1 MISVKNIIKVFE
13 DGVPVLNGI
22 DCQIKDGEVVAII
35 GPSGSGKSTFLRC
48 MNLLSVPTYGEV
60 WLDDKL
66 LTPVDPYLHRDVI
79 EASKTYKKLLEDGMD
94 GDEAVRKIKAED
106 LLKEKFS
113 AAEGKEYRLKMKE
126 IFSKSHVDINVARQN
141 MGMVFQHFN
150 LFNNLTVMDNLTLA
164 PVELKLKSKAEAQN
178 RAMELLKRIG
188 LEEKANVYPSTL
200 SGGQKQRI
208 AIVRA
213 LAMDPK
219 VMLFDEPT
227 SALDPEMVGEVLD
240 LMKQLAN
247 EGMTMVIVTHEM
259 GFARE
264 VADRVLFVDEGKI
277 KEEGT
282 PDEVFANPQDSRLK
296 EFLSKVL

>member
-1 MISVKNIIKVFE
+1 MTNEYVISVKGLEKVFE
-13 DGVPVLNGI
+13 DGNAVLRGV
-22 DCQIKDGEVVAII
+22 DLDIKYGEKVVILGA
-35 GPSGSGKSTFLRC
+35 SGSGKSTLLRC
-48 MNLLSVPTYGEV
+48 LNCMEDPTGGSIYF
-60 WLDDKL
+60 
-66 LTPVDPYLHRDVI
+66 
-79 EASKTYKKLLEDGMD
+79 D
-94 GDEAVRKIKAED
+94 GDDIADMRI
-106 LLKEKFS
+106 
-113 AAEGKEYRLKMKE
+113 
-126 IFSKSHVDINVARQN
+126 DINKHREN
-141 MGMVFQHFN
+141 IGMVFQQFN
-150 LFNNLTVMDNLTLA
+150 LFNNKTVLENIMMA
-164 PVELKLKSKAEAQN
+164 PVHLSLKKLRKKKLKNAIISFTNLFKKEKAPLIPIDKSEAEIKEEIKEN
-178 RAMELLKRIG
+178 AYSLLRRIG

-277 KEEGT
+277 MEEGT
-282 PDEVFANPQDSRLK
+282 PEELFENPKNPRLK
-296 EFLSKVL
+296 DFLSKVL